1 MGQTFDIKKVIKCY
15 KLDTNEVA
23 EALFPHVRYKM
34 LALNRVLKG
43 EAYLDTQQI
52 EILAKLA
59 GVLIQDL
66 FTLGEWKGGREDN
79 CIIMTHEDYKVK
91 LNYNGVFMTLTKGPH
106 IIAQEFTNTKNIS
119 VDDFISHID
128 SLINSKF
135 NN

>member
-1 MGQTFDIKKVIKCY
+1 MGQTFNINKVIEHY

-23 EALFPHVRYKM
+23 EALFPHVRYKT

-66 FTLGEWKGGREDN
+66 FTFNDWKGGYEDGH
-79 CIIMTHEDYKVK
+79 IIMVRGEYKVK
-91 LNYNGVFMTLTKGPH
+91 LNYNGVYMTLTKGPKV
-106 IIAQEFTNTKNIS
+106 ITQEIVCPANIS
-119 VDDFISHID
+119 IDDFISHID
-128 SLINSKF
+128 SLIK

>member
-1 MGQTFDIKKVIKCY
+1 MGQTFNINKVIEHY

-23 EALFPHVRYKM
+23 EALFPHVRYKT

-52 EILAKLA
+52 EVLAKLA

-66 FTLGEWKGGREDN
+66 FTFNDWKGGYEDG
-79 CIIMTHEDYKVK
+79 CIIMVRGEYKVK
-91 LNYNGVFMTLTKGPH
+91 LNYNGVYMTLTKGPKV
-106 IIAQEFTNTKNIS
+106 ITQEIVCPANIS
-119 VDDFISHID
+119 IDDFISHID
-128 SLINSKF
+128 SLIK